1 MPQSEKE
8 GMMHDKTKTAE
19 ASVLLTIEKDI
30 AVVALNRPKVGN
42 CISRAL
48 ADELIQALAQAADDA
63 SVKAVILKGNG
74 RFFCTGGDIPRLT
87 DLTDAAS
94 GYDEFSNTGKA
105 IQLIVSMPKP
115 VVCMVHG
122 VVAGAGFG
130 FALASD
136 IVVSERH
143 TKFMSAF
150 SKIGLV
156 SDCATIFHL
165 VKLAGKQRAKEIM
178 MLSEQIEAE
187 ELHRLGLINRLT
199 DESELE
205 SVTYEIV
212 RKLLCMPPLSLRFTK
227 EFANNC
233 DDMSLKQVLAWEEA
247 IQTVCIGT
255 ADFAE
260 GTSAFLEKRSPVF
273 HGR

>member
-1 MPQSEKE
+1 MDDKLKSEEAAVLLEIKE
-8 GMMHDKTKTAE
+8 G
-19 ASVLLTIEKDI
+19 V
-30 AVVALNRPKVGN
+30 AVIALNRPKVGN
-42 CISRAL
+42 CINREL
-48 ADELIQALAQAADDA
+48 ADGLVKSLAQAADDA

-87 DLTDAAS
+87 SLADTATA
-94 GYDEFSNTGKA
+94 YDEFNNTGKA
-105 IQLIVSMPKP
+105 INLIVSMPKP

-122 VVAGAGFG
+122 MVAGAGLG

-136 IVVSERH
+136 IVVSERN

-165 VKLAGKQRAKEIM
+165 VKLVGRQRAKEIM

-187 ELHRLGLINRLT
+187 EMRRLGLVNRLA
-199 DESELE
+199 DAGELE

-212 RKLLCMPPLSLRFTK
+212 RKLLSIPPLSLRFTK
-227 EFANNC
+227 EFVNNC
-233 DDMSLKQVLAWEEA
+233 DDMSLKQVIAWEES
-247 IQTVCIGT
+247 IQTMCLLT
-255 ADFAE
+255 EDFTE
-260 GTSAFLEKRSPVF
+260 GTSAFLEKRVPAF
-273 HGR
+273 RGR